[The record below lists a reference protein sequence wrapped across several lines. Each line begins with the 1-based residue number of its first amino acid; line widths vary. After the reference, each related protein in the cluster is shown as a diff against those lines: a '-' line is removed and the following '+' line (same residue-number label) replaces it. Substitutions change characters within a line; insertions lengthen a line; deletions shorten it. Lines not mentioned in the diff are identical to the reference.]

1 MKKAIFFL
9 GSLLLLL
16 TPFAASAKTEDTK
29 EKITKFMEKSLDMYN
44 IPGTS
49 LAILENGEMIY
60 QNQWGILSDGS
71 NVTADTPFLIGSLS
85 KPITS
90 LAIMMLVEDSKIK
103 LDEPIQS
110 YIPSFTYQT
119 DSSKQITVLHLLE
132 QTSGISELE
141 GLKVTDKDWP
151 KEGAINQAIKEL
163 SGVVLSHE
171 LERFMNITLLTI
183 YS

>member
-1 MKKAIFFL
+1 MD
-9 GSLLLLL
+9 
-16 TPFAASAKTEDTK
+16 E
-29 EKITKFMEKSLDMYN
+29 SLDMYN

-49 LAILENGEMIY
+49 LVILENGETIY
-60 QNQWGILSDGS
+60 QNQWGVLSDGS

-90 LAIMMLVEDSKIK
+90 LSIMMLVEDGKIK

-132 QTSGISELE
+132 QTSGISEIE
-141 GLKVTDKDWP
+141 GLKVTDKDRP
-151 KEGAINQAIKEL
+151 KEGESLKL
-163 SGVVLSHE
+163 
-171 LERFMNITLLTI
+171 
-183 YS
+183 